1 MKNVW
6 MLNHYA
12 QEPGYGGGTRHFDLA
27 KHLPAYGWT
36 ASIIAAG
43 TELNTGRQRLKS
55 GETHRLDTFDGIH
68 FLWLSTPTYTGNG
81 LGRLRNMVR
90 YSVRALGEATDVLP
104 RPDAIIGSSVHP
116 FAAWSGARLA
126 SRYGVPFVFEVRDL
140 WPETLIDMGTLTRKH
155 PIAVAMRALEG
166 HLYRR
171 ADKIITLLPHAHDY
185 IRRFG
190 IPASKVVWVPN
201 GVDLDRFPSPKPPA
215 PGTSFSLM
223 YFGAHGG
230 ANGLDNVLSAMRL
243 LRDHPVRLRL
253 IGDGPAKPSLM
264 KLASDLPSVQFEP
277 PVPKNAIP
285 AIAAE
290 ADAFVFNLIDA
301 PVFKYGISSNKLF
314 DFMAAGRPI
323 VFACDAS
330 NNPVADAGAGVTVRP
345 GNPDELRDA
354 ILRLSKASADDRIEM
369 GNRARAYVEKN
380 HDFRSLA
387 GKLASILPRSQNETP
402 L

>member
-27 KHLPAYGWT
+27 KHLPAHGWD

-43 TELNTGRQRLKS
+43 TELNTGRQRVKS
-55 GETHRLDTFDGIH
+55 DEAHRLDTFDGIR

-81 LGRLRNMVR
+81 LGRLKNMAA
-90 YSVRALGEATDVLP
+90 YSMRALGNATNLLP

-126 SRYGVPFVFEVRDL
+126 SRYRVPFFFEVRDL
-140 WPETLIDMGTLTRKH
+140 WPETLIDMGTLTRNH
-155 PIAVAMRALEG
+155 PIAVAMRVLER

-171 ADKIITLLPHAHDY
+171 ADKIITLLPHAYDY
-185 IRRFG
+185 IKRFG
-190 IPASKVVWVPN
+190 IPANKVVWVPN
-201 GVDLDRFPSPKPPA
+201 GVDLDRFPKPNPPKPSD
-215 PGTSFSLM
+215 TFNLM

-230 ANGLDNVLSAMRL
+230 ANGLDNVLSAMRM
-243 LRDHPVRLRL
+243 LRDHPIRLRL
-253 IGDGPAKPSLM
+253 IGDGPAKAALIKS
-264 KLASDLPSVQFEP
+264 AADLSNVQFES

-285 AIAAE
+285 GVAAE

-330 NNPVADAGAGVTVRP
+330 NNPVADADAGITVKP
-345 GNPDELRDA
+345 GDPDALKAA
-354 ILRLSKASADDRIEM
+354 ILQLCNSTTGERLEM
-369 GNRARAYVEKN
+369 GNHARQYVEKN

-387 GKLASILPRSQNETP
+387 QKLASILP
-402 L
+402 